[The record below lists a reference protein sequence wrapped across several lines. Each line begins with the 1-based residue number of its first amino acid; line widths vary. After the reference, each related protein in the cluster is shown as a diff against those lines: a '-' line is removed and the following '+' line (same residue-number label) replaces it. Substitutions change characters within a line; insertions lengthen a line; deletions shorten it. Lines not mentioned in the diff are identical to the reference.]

1 MRLFQTERT
10 QEDSSFVESC
20 QFSLEGRVVF
30 EHSGVGLGR
39 AFQREGKA
47 CAGAEYANAS
57 VYGQQCGQSE
67 STGEFRES
75 KKDGGG
81 IFPLHGELWNCS
93 VNDLTIC

>member
-30 EHSGVGLGR
+30 EHSEVGLGR

-47 CAGAEYANAS
+47 CARAEYANAS

-67 STGEFRES
+67 SSGEFREL

-81 IFPLHGELWNCS
+81 IFALHEELWNCP
-93 VNDLTIC
+93 VDDLIFC